1 MRTFLLCLLVLAP
14 AALLADALSPQEAR
28 SILRQAQQAGREVG
42 SFKEVKT
49 EKTKYGLRTVTLYTL
64 HPAGGPKSSR
74 TETVTT
80 FDGHPERTKTGV
92 TITTS
97 EGFYRLFKH
106 HALLD
111 AFKLDREKVLAGVR
125 RQQLGDSDGELPAA
139 TAKPSD
145 QEIGNDFQ
153 DRVLSVAVKLAAHMT
168 ISGERFEEGGLRRVR
183 VVTSF
188 DEEGQQQM
196 KKLAEDQLAE
206 MKKELPWALRLL
218 VTPILAA
225 KGGITSFLPVRTEDL
240 IDEGQ
245 LRVIETTTYNA
256 SGKVIKK
263 LQPGKAERIAD
274 LPPEFF
280 AVPPDLEIVRAKSLG
295 ELLRLPRKIEQ
306 EEKNA
311 EKAVPAAP
319 TGS

>member
-1 MRTFLLCLLVLAP
+1 MRPLLLCLFALAP
-14 AALLADALSPQEAR
+14 AALLADVLSPEEAR
-28 SILRQAQQAGREVG
+28 SILRQAQQASREVG

-49 EKTKYGLRTVTLYTL
+49 EKTKYGLRTVTIYTL
-64 HPAGGPKSSR
+64 HPAGGPKYSR

-80 FDGHPERTKTGV
+80 VDDHPEQTKTSV

-106 HALLD
+106 HALLY
-111 AFKLDREKVLAGVR
+111 AFKLDREKALAEVR
-125 RQQLGDSDGELPAA
+125 RQQLGDSNGEPPAA

-153 DRVLSVAVKLAAHMT
+153 DRVLSVAVKIATHMT
-168 ISGERFEEGGLRRVR
+168 ISGERFEAGGQRRVR

-188 DEEGQQQM
+188 DEEGQRQM

-206 MKKELPWALRLL
+206 MKKQLPWALRLL

-225 KGGITSFLPVRTEDL
+225 KGGVASFLPVRTEDL

-245 LRVIETTTYNA
+245 LRVIETTSYNA

-295 ELLRLPRKIEQ
+295 ELLRLPRKIER
-306 EEKNA
+306 EEKA
-311 EKAVPAAP
+311 ADKAAP
-319 TGS
+319 MAPAGS